1 MTNKAIDPT
10 RLDDL
15 AATVGF
21 SVKEAN
27 KAKVSALLGSI
38 RNGVMRRA
46 DVLPE
51 VSDLNNFCIKAPKKF
66 EFTTA
71 KDEDNMDHARAH
83 EYPDQHARQ
92 AREHFAAGMASVMHS
107 HAGHGDHRAMVA
119 DFRRRFWLC
128 LALTP
133 PVLLLSPMI
142 QHGLGLG
149 DALRFRGDGLVLFAL
164 SSVIYVFGGRPF
176 LSGFLSELRNREP
189 GMMTLIAVAISVAF
203 FYSAAVTF
211 GLQGGSF
218 YWEVVTLIDVM
229 LLGHWL
235 EMRSVIGA
243 SRALEELV
251 RLLPDTA
258 VKLDAQGNM
267 QEVPVS
273 SLQPGDRVLIRPGAK
288 IPVDGAITEGESSF
302 NEAMLT
308 GESLPVSKKPGDVV
322 IGGAINGAGAVT
334 IEVKAT
340 GEKTYLSQ
348 VIEMVRQAQANR
360 SGTQDLANRAAAWLT
375 YIALIAGFGSLGFWL
390 LAGQPYE
397 FAVERMVTV
406 MVIACPHALGLAVPL
421 VVAVS
426 TTLSARNGLLIR
438 DRAAFE
444 RARNLTAAVFDK
456 TGTLTEGRFGV
467 GDIAV
472 LADGDEAEELRF
484 AASAESQS
492 EHPIA
497 QGIVAAAN
505 QRGIVVPRPAS
516 VRNIAGEGIVAVVEG
531 QEVRVVSPGCLARLG
546 RPIGDPRL
554 RELEA
559 QGKSVVVL
567 VRAGEPRAL
576 FALADIVRP
585 ESMEA
590 VVQLKNL
597 GISPIMLTGD
607 AKGVA
612 KAVSA
617 ELGIDEYIA
626 EVLPDQKAAKI
637 KQLRDR
643 GLRVAMIGDGV
654 NDAPA
659 LVEADLGVA
668 IGAGTDV
675 AVESADVVLVRN
687 DPRDVAA
694 IIGLSRA
701 TYGKIV
707 QNLIWAT
714 AYNAVAIPMAAGITF
729 GTGFMMTPA
738 VGAGLMS
745 ASTIIVAI
753 NAQLLRFYR
762 KKG

>member
-1 MTNKAIDPT
+1 
-10 RLDDL
+10 
-15 AATVGF
+15 
-21 SVKEAN
+21 
-27 KAKVSALLGSI
+27 
-38 RNGVMRRA
+38 
-46 DVLPE
+46 
-51 VSDLNNFCIKAPKKF
+51 
-66 EFTTA
+66 
-71 KDEDNMDHARAH
+71 
-83 EYPDQHARQ
+83 
-92 AREHFAAGMASVMHS
+92 
-107 HAGHGDHRAMVA
+107 
-119 DFRRRFWLC
+119 
-128 LALTP
+128 
-133 PVLLLSPMI
+133 
-142 QHGLGLG
+142 
-149 DALRFRGDGLVLFAL
+149 
-164 SSVIYVFGGRPF
+164 
-176 LSGFLSELRNREP
+176 
-189 GMMTLIAVAISVAF
+189 
-203 FYSAAVTF
+203 
-211 GLQGGSF
+211 
-218 YWEVVTLIDVM
+218 
-229 LLGHWL
+229 
-235 EMRSVIGA
+235 
-243 SRALEELV
+243 
-251 RLLPDTA
+251 
-258 VKLDAQGNM
+258 
-267 QEVPVS
+267 
-273 SLQPGDRVLIRPGAK
+273 
-288 IPVDGAITEGESSF
+288 
-302 NEAMLT
+302 
-308 GESLPVSKKPGDVV
+308 
-322 IGGAINGAGAVT
+322 
-334 IEVKAT
+334 
-340 GEKTYLSQ
+340 
-348 VIEMVRQAQANR
+348 
-360 SGTQDLANRAAAWLT
+360 
-375 YIALIAGFGSLGFWL
+375 
-390 LAGQPYE
+390 
-397 FAVERMVTV
+397 

-467 GDIAV
+467 SDIAV

-505 QRGIVVPRPAS
+505 ERGITVPRPAS

-531 QEVRVVSPGCLARLG
+531 QEVRVVSPGYLARLG

-567 VRAGEPRAL
+567 VRADEPRAL

-585 ESMEA
+585 ESREA
-590 VVQLKNL
+590 VAQLKKL

-607 AKGVA
+607 AEGVA

-617 ELGIDEYIA
+617 ELGIDEFIA

-694 IIGLSRA
+694 ILGLSRA
-701 TYGKIV
+701 TYAKIV

-729 GTGFMMTPA
+729 GTGFLMTPA

-745 ASTIIVAI
+745 ASTLIVAI

>member
-1 MTNKAIDPT
+1 
-10 RLDDL
+10 
-15 AATVGF
+15 
-21 SVKEAN
+21 
-27 KAKVSALLGSI
+27 
-38 RNGVMRRA
+38 
-46 DVLPE
+46 
-51 VSDLNNFCIKAPKKF
+51 
-66 EFTTA
+66 
-71 KDEDNMDHARAH
+71 MDHADAHEHLHQQPHRAH
-83 EYPDQHARQ
+83 ERSAV
-92 AREHFAAGMASVMHS
+92 GMTGAMHS
-107 HAGHGDHRAMVA
+107 HAGHGDHGAMVA

-164 SSVIYVFGGRPF
+164 STAVYVYGGRPF
-176 LSGFLSELRNREP
+176 LIGFLSELRNREP

-211 GLQGGSF
+211 GFRGESF

-235 EMRSVIGA
+235 EMRSVMGA

-251 RLLPDTA
+251 RLLPDA
-258 VKLDAQGNM
+258 ALKLDVQGNM
-267 QEVPVS
+267 QEVPVNA
-273 SLQPGDRVLIRPGAK
+273 LQPGDRVLIRPGAK
-288 IPVDGAITEGESSF
+288 VPVDGAIAEGESSF
-302 NEAMLT
+302 IEAMLT
-308 GESLPVSKKPGDVV
+308 GESLPVLKKPGDVV
-322 IGGAINGAGAVT
+322 IGGAINGSGAVT

-348 VIEMVRQAQANR
+348 VIEMVKQAQASR
-360 SGTQDLANRAAAWLT
+360 SRTQDVANRAAGWLT
-375 YIALIAGFGSLGFWL
+375 YIALVSGFGSLGFWL
-390 LAGQPYE
+390 LAGRPYE
-397 FAVERMVTV
+397 FAIERMVTV

-467 GDIAV
+467 SDIVV
-472 LADGDEAEELRF
+472 LADGNEAEELRF

-497 QGIVAAAN
+497 QGIVTAAKE
-505 QRGIVVPRPAS
+505 RGIAVPHPTG
-516 VRNIAGEGIVAVVEG
+516 VRNITGEGIVSVVEG
-531 QEVRVVSPGCLARLG
+531 QEVSVVSPGYLTRLG
-546 RPIGDPRL
+546 RTIDDPRL
-554 RELEA
+554 RELES

-567 VRAGEPRAL
+567 LRAGEPRAL

-585 ESMEA
+585 ESREA
-590 VVQLKNL
+590 VAQLKKL

-607 AKGVA
+607 AEGVA

-637 KQLRDR
+637 KQLRER

-694 IIGLSRA
+694 ILGLSRA
-701 TYGKIV
+701 TYAKIV

-729 GTGFMMTPA
+729 GTGFTMTPA
-738 VGAGLMS
+738 VGAALMS
-745 ASTIIVAI
+745 ASTLIVAI

-762 KKG
+762 RKG